1 LQKKLHYAKVTI
13 ISIIAIS
20 YIILIN
26 HNEFNVYAY
35 DIRLDEIM
43 DNDRQDSNSLIQND
57 HQVSKLA
64 DIVINVTD
72 SILIDLKKTND
83 ALKNGNNTE
92 TKMYL
97 NEANQKLLEM
107 KEQIKLQKNLS
118 ESISAEIKS

>member
-1 LQKKLHYAKVTI
+1 MQKKLHYAKVTI